1 MKIRIDVKTENAAFK
16 SDWRK
21 ELLRIIEE
29 ALPKIHDDVES
40 VHLRDV
46 HGQVVG
52 KLTRIE

>member
-1 MKIRIDVKTENAAFK
+1 MKIRVDVKTDNVAFK
-16 SDWRK
+16 ADWRK
-21 ELLRIIEE
+21 ELLRIVTE

-46 HGQVVG
+46 NGQVVG